1 MNRKYLKVKLYV
13 DSVRK
18 KGREGRNK
26 KRIRF
31 ISRNVRGEQMKQQ
44 KIFKNSEKMDRKKIK
59 EKKKYFRRRIRK
71 QRRYRK

>member
-31 ISRNVRGEQMKQQ
+31 ISRNVRGEQMKQ
-44 KIFKNSEKMDRKKIK
+44 
-59 EKKKYFRRRIRK
+59 
-71 QRRYRK
+71 